1 MTISHEELSKN
12 IEELEIVAEKINLM
26 SKVIYNAIDHEI
38 QENLTDIVYLTYP
51 YEIMLNDI
59 KDLLD
64 KIDCIGVNVVN
75 DDCTQ
80 RHLSLWGGKYS

>member
-1 MTISHEELSKN
+1 MTISCEELSKK
-12 IEELEIVAEKINLM
+12 IEELETIAERINLM

-59 KDLLD
+59 KELLNE
-64 KIDCIGVNVVN
+64 IDNF
-75 DDCTQ
+75 
-80 RHLSLWGGKYS
+80 SLKLI

>member
-1 MTISHEELSKN
+1 MTTDYTKLSKN

-64 KIDCIGVNVVN
+64 KIDCIGVNAVN
-75 DDCTQ
+75 NGCA
-80 RHLSLWGGKYS
+80 

>member
-1 MTISHEELSKN
+1 MTISREELSKN

-64 KIDCIGVNVVN
+64 KIDCIGVNAVN
-75 DDCTQ
+75 NGCT
-80 RHLSLWGGKYS
+80 

>member
-1 MTISHEELSKN
+1 MTTDYTELSKN

-64 KIDCIGVNVVN
+64 KIDCIGVNAVN
-75 DDCTQ
+75 NGCT
-80 RHLSLWGGKYS
+80 

>member
-1 MTISHEELSKN
+1 MTTDYTKLSKN

-75 DDCTQ
+75 DDCAQ
-80 RHLSLWGGKYS
+80 RHVSL

>member
-75 DDCTQ
+75 DD
-80 RHLSLWGGKYS
+80 

>member
-1 MTISHEELSKN
+1 MTIDYTKLSKN

-80 RHLSLWGGKYS
+80 RHLSL

>member
-64 KIDCIGVNVVN
+64 KIDCIGVNAVN
-75 DDCTQ
+75 NGCT
-80 RHLSLWGGKYS
+80 

>member
-1 MTISHEELSKN
+1 MTIDYTELSKN

-64 KIDCIGVNVVN
+64 KIDCIGVNAVN
-75 DDCTQ
+75 NDCAQ
-80 RHLSLWGGKYS
+80 GHLSL

>member
-1 MTISHEELSKN
+1 MTTDYTELSKN

-75 DDCTQ
+75 DGCTQ
-80 RHLSLWGGKYS
+80 RHLSL

>member
-1 MTISHEELSKN
+1 MTTDYTELSKN

-64 KIDCIGVNVVN
+64 KIDCIGVKVVN

-80 RHLSLWGGKYS
+80 RHLS

>member
-64 KIDCIGVNVVN
+64 KIDCIGVNAVN

-80 RHLSLWGGKYS
+80 RHLSL